1 MLFTEQEGEGRMV
14 LIHPEYAYLILDL
27 NDLKEEIA
35 DLIVERDLLLNYVCE
50 ELHVDYML
58 KIGALEYK
66 LLMAGNEYKKNLRK
80 LEIIEE
86 KVSKKQKINVASID
100 KKVKAEFK
108 EKTAFEQKFSKR
120 IDLAIEATSLEMTD
134 YDKIEEMNMD
144 YFKLQKLYN
153 PIFDLEYSEEKEKFY
168 KKIEKYYEKYN
179 YKKLHKLA
187 EVYNDEDIFQD
198 EISNL
203 KILKDRY
210 SAILKECQKQIRKIK
225 NVFPYNQ
232 KTILEDENLCRRK
245 KDALNKE
252 IAKIQVE
259 NRKIEKKINNKL
271 KKL

>member
-1 MLFTEQEGEGRMV
+1 MV
-14 LIHPEYAYLILDL
+14 LVHPEYAYLILDL

-50 ELHVDYML
+50 EIHIDYML

-66 LLMAGNEYKKNLRK
+66 LLVAGNQYKKNLRK
-80 LEIIEE
+80 LELIEE
-86 KVSKKQKINVASID
+86 KIAKKEKINLATID
-100 KKVKAEFK
+100 KQIKAEFK
-108 EKTAFEQKFSKR
+108 EKATFEQKFSKR
-120 IDLAIEATSLEMTD
+120 IDLAIEATALETTD
-134 YDKIEEMNMD
+134 YDKIEEMNVD

-153 PIFDLEYSEEKEKFY
+153 PIFDLEYSEEREKFF

-187 EVYNDEDIFQD
+187 ENYNEDDIFQD
-198 EISNL
+198 EIFNL
-203 KILKDRY
+203 KILRDRY
-210 SAILKECQKQIRKIK
+210 SAILKECQKQVRKIK
-225 NVFPYNQ
+225 NIFPYNQ

-245 KDALNKE
+245 KDSLNKE
-252 IAKIQVE
+252 IVKIEIE